1 MGGAHGC
8 RGRRGRHGGP
18 GADRRFS
25 ADARRG
31 RAGRVGSAY
40 GYGILPDHDTGLWCN
55 ATPEMLRAG
64 AMAYFSQGAACTY
77 LFNYD
82 CQRLHGLGK
91 PYSHGE
97 LQALREIGD
106 AAALARLNK
115 RHTVTVDGSASVEEG
130 AAQEPPDLLRMGRN
144 ELTIT
149 VTKRR
154 EDADPLLI
162 TGIEVLINN
171 DGGE

>member
-1 MGGAHGC
+1 M
-8 RGRRGRHGGP
+8 
-18 GADRRFS
+18 
-25 ADARRG
+25 
-31 RAGRVGSAY
+31 
-40 GYGILPDHDTGLWCN
+40 
-55 ATPEMLRAG
+55 
-64 AMAYFSQGAACTY
+64 
-77 LFNYD
+77 
-82 CQRLHGLGK
+82 GK

-115 RHTVTVDGSASVEEG
+115 RHTVTVDGSASAAEG